1 MPPVTG
7 RGAHAC
13 HRKDTKPKES
23 DFMTSTI
30 LSAFRATFDRDC
42 SVLARAPGRVNI
54 IGEHT
59 DYNDGFVLPA
69 AIERET
75 RIAAAP
81 RDDGVVRLVALDL
94 GRETTFALVDS
105 DGQAGVSAASSP
117 EERWSNY
124 VRGVAAGLLAA
135 GYPIRGMDAM
145 MSGDVPIGS
154 GLSSSAA
161 VEMVS
166 IQAFAGIGEFVVA
179 PSQAARIGQKAEQV
193 FVGMNCGLMDQ
204 LASALG
210 QPDHV
215 LLIDCRDLSAEPV
228 PVPSGVAILIADTSV
243 RRQLAVS
250 AYNVR
255 RAQCEAAARALG
267 VPALRDA
274 TLEML
279 DAVALEAVVAN
290 RARHVIAE
298 NGRVLET
305 VVALRGGD
313 LPKVGELMNASHASL
328 RDLYEVSSTEL
339 DTMVALLRQQ
349 PGCYGARL
357 TGAGFGG
364 CAVALMDAGAVDAA
378 IPVVA
383 AAYRERTGLT
393 PALYPTRAAA
403 GASVDFI

>member
-1 MPPVTG
+1 MISPLLCAFHTTFG
-7 RGAHAC
+7 R
-13 HRKDTKPKES
+13 D
-23 DFMTSTI
+23 
-30 LSAFRATFDRDC
+30 AT
-42 SVLARAPGRVNI
+42 VLAHAPGRVNV

-81 RDDGVVRLVALDL
+81 RDDGIVRLVALDL
-94 GRETTFALVDS
+94 GRETTFSLVDP
-105 DGQAGVSAASSP
+105 AGRPGVAPAAVP
-117 EERWSNY
+117 AERWSNY
-124 VRGVAAGLLAA
+124 VRGVAAGLIAA
-135 GYPIRGMDAM
+135 GFPVRGMDAL

-154 GLSSSAA
+154 GLSSLAA

-166 IQAFAGIGEFVVA
+166 VQALAAIGEFTVA
-179 PSQAARIGQKAEQV
+179 PAQAARIGQKAEQV

-215 LLIDCRDLSAEPV
+215 LRIDCRDLSALPV
-228 PVPSGVAILIADTSV
+228 PIPGGAAILIADTSV
-243 RRQLAVS
+243 RRQLAAS
-250 AYNVR
+250 AYNVH
-255 RAQCEAAARALG
+255 RAQGEAAAAAMG

-274 TLEML
+274 TLAMPDATEM
-279 DAVALEAVVAN
+279 DAVIAN

-298 NGRVLET
+298 NDRVLET
-305 VVALRGGD
+305 VAALRSGD
-313 LPKVGELMNASHASL
+313 LRTVGGLMNASHASL

-339 DTMVALLRQQ
+339 DTMAMLLRRQ

-364 CAVALMDAGAVDAA
+364 CAVALMAAEAVDAA

-383 AAYRERTGLT
+383 EAYRQLTGLI

-403 GASVDFI
+403 GARAERL

>member
-1 MPPVTG
+1 
-7 RGAHAC
+7 
-13 HRKDTKPKES
+13 
-23 DFMTSTI
+23 MTNTI

-42 SVLARAPGRVNI
+42 VVLARAPGRVNI

-81 RDDGVVRLVALDL
+81 RADGMVRLVALDL
-94 GRETTFALVDS
+94 GRETTFALTDS
-105 DGQAGVSAASSP
+105 GGRGGVVAASLP

-135 GYPIRGMDAM
+135 GYPVRGMDAM

-161 VEMVS
+161 VEMAA
-166 IQAFAGIGEFVVA
+166 IQAFAGIGGFVVA

-215 LLIDCRDLSAEPV
+215 LLIDCRALSAAPV
-228 PVPSGVAILIADTSV
+228 PVPPGVTILIADTSV
-243 RRQLAVS
+243 RRQLAGS

-255 RAQCEAAARALG
+255 RAQCKAAARALG
-267 VPALRDA
+267 VPTLRDA

-279 DAVALEAVVAN
+279 DAVALETVVAN

-298 NGRVLET
+298 NERVLET
-305 VVALRGGD
+305 AAALRGGICQ
-313 LPKVGELMNASHASL
+313 K
-328 RDLYEVSSTEL
+328 L
-339 DTMVALLRQQ
+339 DA
-349 PGCYGARL
+349 
-357 TGAGFGG
+357 
-364 CAVALMDAGAVDAA
+364 
-378 IPVVA
+378 
-383 AAYRERTGLT
+383 
-393 PALYPTRAAA
+393 
-403 GASVDFI
+403 

>member
-1 MPPVTG
+1 
-7 RGAHAC
+7 
-13 HRKDTKPKES
+13 
-23 DFMTSTI
+23 MTSSL
-30 LSAFRATFDRDC
+30 LSAFHATFGRAATI
-42 SVLARAPGRVNI
+42 LARAPGRVNI

-81 RDDGVVRLVALDL
+81 RYDGMVRLVAPDL
-94 GRETTFALVDS
+94 GRETIFALTDS
-105 DGQAGVSAASSP
+105 DGQVGVTPAPSP

-135 GYPIRGMDAM
+135 GYPVRGMDAV

-161 VEMVS
+161 VEMVAV
-166 IQAFAGIGEFVVA
+166 QAFAAIGDFAVA
-179 PSQAARIGQKAEQV
+179 PAQAARIGQKAEQV

-215 LLIDCRDLSAEPV
+215 LLIDCRDLSARPV
-228 PVPSGVAILIADTSV
+228 PVPAGVAILIADTSV

-255 RAQCEAAARALG
+255 RAQCEAAAAAMG

-274 TLEML
+274 TLAML
-279 DAVALEAVVAN
+279 DATEMDAIIAN

-298 NGRVLET
+298 NDRVLET
-305 VVALRGGD
+305 VAALRSGD
-313 LPKVGELMNASHASL
+313 LRTVGGLMNASHASL
-328 RDLYEVSSTEL
+328 RDLYEVSSSEL
-339 DTMVALLRQQ
+339 DAMAMLLRQQ

-364 CAVALMDAGAVDAA
+364 CAVALMTADAVDAA

-383 AAYRERTGLT
+383 EAYRRLTGLV

-403 GASVDFI
+403 GARAERL

>member
-1 MPPVTG
+1 
-7 RGAHAC
+7 
-13 HRKDTKPKES
+13 
-23 DFMTSTI
+23 MTSI
-30 LSAFRATFDRDC
+30 LLSAFRATFGGEAT
-42 SVLARAPGRVNI
+42 VLARAPGRVNI

-69 AIERET
+69 AIERQT
-75 RIAAAP
+75 WIAAAP
-81 RDDGVVRLVALDL
+81 RDDGTVRLVALDL
-94 GRETTFALVDS
+94 GRETTFALTDENAP
-105 DGQAGVSAASSP
+105 GGVAPARSG

-135 GYPIRGMDAM
+135 GYPVRGMDAM

-161 VEMVS
+161 VEMVAV
-166 IQAFAGIGEFVVA
+166 QAFAAIGGFAVA
-179 PSQAARIGQKAEQV
+179 PAQAARIGQKAEQV

-215 LLIDCRDLSAEPV
+215 LLIDCRDLSAQPV
-228 PVPSGVAILIADTSV
+228 PVPPGVAILIADTSV
-243 RRQLAVS
+243 RRHLAVS

-255 RAQCEAAARALG
+255 RAQCEAAARVLG
-267 VPALRDA
+267 VSALRDA

-279 DAVALEAVVAN
+279 DATQMEAVVAD

-298 NGRVLET
+298 NSRVLAT
-305 VVALRGGD
+305 VAALQDGN
-313 LPKVGELMNASHASL
+313 LAEVGHLMDASHASL
-328 RDLYEVSSTEL
+328 RDLYEVSSLEL

-349 PGCYGARL
+349 PGCWGARL

-364 CAVALMDAGAVDAA
+364 CAVALMAADAVDAA

-383 AAYRERTGLT
+383 EAYRGRTGLT
-393 PALYPTRAAA
+393 PALYLTRAAA
-403 GASVDFI
+403 GASVELI

>member
-1 MPPVTG
+1 MDSSLLPAF
-7 RGAHAC
+7 R
-13 HRKDTKPKES
+13 
-23 DFMTSTI
+23 
-30 LSAFRATFDRDC
+30 SAFGKAAT
-42 SVLARAPGRVNI
+42 VLARAPGRVNI

-81 RDDGVVRLVALDL
+81 RDDGMVRLVALDL
-94 GRETTFALVDS
+94 GRETTFALS
-105 DGQAGVSAASSP
+105 NADGQAGVAPAPSP
-117 EERWSNY
+117 QERWSNY

-135 GYPIRGMDAM
+135 GYPVRGMDAL

-161 VEMVS
+161 VEMVAV
-166 IQAFAGIGEFVVA
+166 QAFAGIGNFDVA
-179 PSQAARIGQKAEQV
+179 PAQAARIGQKAEQV
-193 FVGMNCGLMDQ
+193 YVGMNCGLMDQ

-215 LLIDCRDLSAEPV
+215 LLIDCRDLSAQPV
-228 PVPSGVAILIADTSV
+228 PVPAGVAILIADTSV

-255 RAQCEAAARALG
+255 RAQCEAAAQAIG
-267 VPALRDA
+267 VSALRDA
-274 TLEML
+274 TLAMVDATEM
-279 DAVALEAVVAN
+279 DAVVAA

-298 NGRVLET
+298 NDRVLET
-305 VVALRGGD
+305 VAAFSRGD
-313 LPKVGELMNASHASL
+313 LRKVGSLMNASHASL
-328 RDLYEVSSTEL
+328 RDLYEVSSSEL
-339 DTMVALLRQQ
+339 DTMAMLLRQQ

-364 CAVALMDAGAVDAA
+364 CAVALMAVDAVAAA
-378 IPVVA
+378 IPVVVE
-383 AAYRERTGLT
+383 AYRERTGLT
-393 PALYPTRAAA
+393 AALFPTRAGA
-403 GASVDFI
+403 GASVAHI